1 MGYTRDGKTIM
12 VTFWAAAP
20 PRVSCFTIY
29 GPDLEP
35 SALIPITPDIVVSD
49 CEVALLRC
57 RQQDRFYIALLH
69 RAIDAEDYYRQFE
82 LQLYNSLT
90 GRWTTESM
98 HIDSQ
103 DFSFSYTS
111 IVLAMGGEFS
121 SVGWVDLWRGILVC
135 GLLPREDKHSLRYI
149 PLPSPLVP
157 KPLKGYPMYV
167 RNIIVL
173 EGHIKFFE
181 MYYVRPAASNT
192 GRCTCG
198 SEQGLV
204 AATKKM
210 KISDIGSGN
219 NNCWEEDCTI
229 KFSEIPVDS
238 LKFAQ
243 VLLNLKQ
250 INNGTKLTLNRLHA
264 GYPALSLHDPDVVY
278 VMHTPDSNVYKASV
292 IAIDMR
298 NKTLKD
304 VADFGSGRPLG
315 YTFTYLQSGISKHLN
330 D

>member
-1 MGYTRDGKTIM
+1 M

-29 GPDLEP
+29 GPDLKPSSFGRLPKAIYSEDDLVLLRVP
-35 SALIPITPDIVVSD
+35 SAVGKTASMLTTTTTS
-49 CEVALLRC
+49 
-57 RQQDRFYIALLH
+57 
-69 RAIDAEDYYRQFE
+69 QFE
-82 LQLYNSLT
+82 LQLYNSMT

-98 HIDSQ
+98 HVDSQ

-111 IVLAMGGEFS
+111 IVLAMGGEFG

-135 GLLPREDKHSLRYI
+135 DLLPREDKHSLRYI

-173 EGHIKFFE
+173 EGHIKFFD
-181 MYYVRPAASNT
+181 MHYVRPAASNT
-192 GRCTCG
+192 GRCTCA

-229 KFSEIPVDS
+229 KFSEIPLDS

-278 VMHTPDSNVYKASV
+278 VMHTPDPNVYKASV

-330 D
+330 DWSSSR